1 MMYKL
6 TAYKLT
12 AYELFAIA
20 IIAMLVDH
28 VGLYFGA
35 DNLWLRVFRMFAL
48 IWFLPIG
55 YNSGRGVG
63 VWLWTG
69 MLILV
74 AANWQIGMNLLPISA
89 LGTII
94 AIKLTINPLMEYAL
108 RSKTVF
114 WLVNLGLLALYPV
127 SDMLTEYGTLALLIA
142 MAGWLLRNKGKLPPG
157 IVDVKEYFVLV
168 TVIYIFEMQVGF
180 HFSPPQFIF
189 MAVTTAMTAVVMFN
203 FKQLILNSLS
213 RKKRDPIE
221 AICRFIGH
229 KTLEIYV
236 GFYLVLKGLLLF
248 ALTHP

>member
-1 MMYKL
+1 MMYKLTVYKL

-74 AANWQIGMNLLPISA
+74 AANWQIGMNLL
-89 LGTII
+89 
-94 AIKLTINPLMEYAL
+94 
-108 RSKTVF
+108 
-114 WLVNLGLLALYPV
+114 
-127 SDMLTEYGTLALLIA
+127 
-142 MAGWLLRNKGKLPPG
+142 
-157 IVDVKEYFVLV
+157 
-168 TVIYIFEMQVGF
+168 
-180 HFSPPQFIF
+180 
-189 MAVTTAMTAVVMFN
+189 
-203 FKQLILNSLS
+203 
-213 RKKRDPIE
+213 
-221 AICRFIGH
+221 
-229 KTLEIYV
+229 
-236 GFYLVLKGLLLF
+236 
-248 ALTHP
+248 